1 MKKYFLAL
9 LISFIVTPA
18 GYLYARPAVTFTN
31 KVKPHPGY
39 PRYNQNQADQA
50 DGDLLNKPAP
60 DFELPGLD
68 GKTYSL
74 KSLKGKIVVLNFWF
88 IACKPCVN
96 EMPVLN
102 SIKNN
107 YDPAK
112 VIFIALSLDGKDAV
126 STFLQHHQFN
136 YTILPGA
143 GGVHKK
149 YNLNAYPTSIVID
162 GRGIVSFVQV
172 GGPNIGKNLTVAIN
186 AALKR
191 V

>member
-9 LISFIVTPA
+9 LISFIVNPA
-18 GYLYARPAVTFTN
+18 GYLYARAAITLTN

-39 PRYNQNQADQA
+39 PRYDQNQA

-60 DFELPGLD
+60 GFEMQGLD

-74 KSLKGKIVVLNFWF
+74 KNLRGKIVVLNFWF

-102 SIKNN
+102 NIQNN

-112 VIFIALSLDGKDAV
+112 VVFLALSLDGKDAV
-126 STFLQHHQFN
+126 NTFLQHHQFN
-136 YTILPGA
+136 YIILPGA
-143 GGVHKK
+143 AGVHKK

-162 GRGIVSFVQV
+162 ARGIVSFVQI
-172 GGPNIGKNLTVAIN
+172 GGPNIGKNLTAAIN
-186 AALKR
+186 IALKR